1 MEITEIGKSMAAS
14 MDFAEQTRDFILEWK
29 HEGFSDE
36 KGKAIVIAMI
46 AVTLCASDDGAI
58 PFEHFTK
65 RSGELKKFIDSHVDE
80 INEASETLFANIL
93 LLDLTEVP
101 IQ

>member
-1 MEITEIGKSMAAS
+1 MEITEVGKSMAAS
-14 MDFAEQTRDFILEWK
+14 IEFAEQTRDFIVEWK
-29 HEGFSDE
+29 HEGFCDE

-46 AVTLCASDDGAI
+46 AVTLCASDGGSI
-58 PFEHFTK
+58 PFEHFKK